1 MPDVVDEAAID
12 PDQGFFVYLYLG
24 QDFWIIKN
32 EKNLQYMYNKLI
44 LKKKYIINVCFS
56 RMDSQS
62 SPSKR
67 ILNPDPSESL
77 LEKCTGS

>member
-32 EKNLQYMYNKLI
+32 EKNLQDMYNKLI
-44 LKKKYIINVCFS
+44 L
-56 RMDSQS
+56 
-62 SPSKR
+62 
-67 ILNPDPSESL
+67 
-77 LEKCTGS
+77 